1 MSTKRGHCAVL
12 APSAADS
19 DADALMRV
27 YATQTVKKRRT
38 SVDDPSL
45 VPTQGKQMIEGK
57 ILEGA
62 AAAAAALAPSTAVPK
77 PTTTIIV
84 KELSP
89 VYLEK
94 LAAFQRMCDRHIGFL
109 TSSIVV
115 DKYLLSMVLIYFERA
130 RMKLIGYTKDRYFFY
145 ALFLAMEMEE
155 DTLDGLTEI
164 IHYILGQA
172 PCTLNYGDNRAEQIR
187 DQRLWDQR
195 LAQFYQGKDA
205 FWTRLGYQAYVRFED
220 IVATSERFPIHKA
233 LSRTRTPKEL
243 ASFSTY

>member
-1 MSTKRGHCAVL
+1 MATKRGHCAVL
-12 APSAADS
+12 APMGDH
-19 DADALMRV
+19 DDALMRV
-27 YATQTVKKRRT
+27 YATQTLKKRRT
-38 SVDDPSL
+38 SVDDPAL
-45 VPTQGKQMIEGK
+45 VPSQGKQMIEGK
-57 ILEGA
+57 ILEA
-62 AAAAAALAPSTAVPK
+62 AAVQQKSSGGAMSL

-130 RMKLIGYTKDRYFFY
+130 RMKLVGYTKDRYFFY

-155 DTLDGLTEI
+155 DTLDGLTEV

-233 LSRTRTPKEL
+233 LSRTRTHKEL

>member
-1 MSTKRGHCAVL
+1 MSNNKRGATATMNPV
-12 APSAADS
+12 DN
-19 DADALMRV
+19 DAIMRV
-27 YATQTVKKRRT
+27 YATQTLKKRRT
-38 SVDDPSL
+38 SVDVDPSL
-45 VPTQGKQMIEGK
+45 MLAQTKMMEPTANYYKPQ
-57 ILEGA
+57 
-62 AAAAAALAPSTAVPK
+62 AVQVQLP
-77 PTTTIIV
+77 V
-84 KELSP
+84 VVAKELSP
-89 VYLEK
+89 AYLEK
-94 LAAFQRMCDRHIGFL
+94 LAAFQKMCDRHIGFL

-205 FWTRLGYQAYVRFED
+205 FWSRLGYQAYIRFDD
-220 IVATSERFPIHKA
+220 IVATSERFPPHKV
-233 LSRTRTPKEL
+233 LSRTRTHKEL
-243 ASFSTY
+243 ATFSTY